1 MDYSLLVRI
10 LLVCIVLL
18 AIYYFVKWLNGSG
31 DLQDRVIYSNS
42 KPGLLAMSTT
52 ATVFPSTALPPLYGG
67 GEFSISTWIYI
78 TNWAINRGSNK
89 VFLTLSGGG
98 SGYSTLVMYLGQN
111 INKLGVRVSTDSTD
125 VSNTLNSAQ
134 MDKITS
140 GLTPYSDTDGDFS
153 KCDIQTVDL
162 QRWVNITVVLTGR
175 TADVYMDGK
184 LSRSCVLN
192 GLYKVDGDVPSLS
205 LGGPS
210 GFGGYIGQTRGAN
223 YAYSPDQVY
232 LNYLNGPNNVSLLSQ
247 ILRMF
252 GIVDI
257 PTVPTLPSVSISAP
271 VITIT

>member
-1 MDYSLLVRI
+1 MDSSLIVRI
-10 LLVCIVLL
+10 LLVCIVLA
-18 AIYYFVKWLNGSG
+18 AIYYFVKWLNGTG

-42 KPGLLAMSTT
+42 SPGLLAMSPN
-52 ATVFPSTALPPLYGG
+52 ATVFAASALPPLYGG

-78 TNWAINRGSNK
+78 TNWAVNKGSNK

-98 SGYSTLVMYLGQN
+98 RGYSTLVMYLGQN
-111 INKLGVRVSTDSTD
+111 INKLGVRVSTDSSD
-125 VSNTLNSAQ
+125 YSNTIDTAQ
-134 MDKITS
+134 MGKIAS
-140 GLTPYSDTDGDFS
+140 GVTPYGDTDGDFS

-162 QRWVNITVVLTGR
+162 QRWVNITVVLSGR

-184 LSRSCVLN
+184 LSRSCVLD
-192 GLYKVDGDVPSLS
+192 GLYKVDGDLPSLS

-257 PTVPTLPSVSISAP
+257 PSLPSLPSVSITAP
-271 VITIT
+271 VITVN